1 MSSISSL
8 TKAVSGLQ
16 TAQKGLQVTG
26 HNISNTN
33 TKGYTRQQLL
43 QSDSA
48 YLTVGKNGGYSM
60 QVGLGVTQDEIRQ
73 IRDELADKRLR
84 TENSV
89 LCYYQKLNG
98 TVSDIESIFDE
109 PYGDTISDFLN
120 SFWSQTQ
127 KLSASA
133 DGVEERQSFISSA
146 KVLMSKINEVSNS
159 LTSYQDKLN
168 SDLTSAVK
176 SVNQIFKDIRIYNE
190 KISTAEASGESAND
204 YRDQRNLLLDELS
217 NYGSISYF
225 EESDGQIQV
234 KFEGHTV
241 INKGFEIQIELSD
254 IQGSPY
260 SKPTWSDSK
269 DDVFDLKSVSSASQ
283 GNDSGSIKAILIA
296 RGDNVATGSTT
307 WDDIALN
314 DNLSVETTGNAYVIP
329 KIQKMLGGFT
339 NQLVELVNSSFTGTG
354 IGSHKGQ
361 TGVTVFVPI
370 TISDAVKAEVA
381 TLEAAVTTANDAV
394 KAAQEEVERYAEGTS
409 DRTKAEESLA
419 NAQTEATNAKKA
431 YDEKMK
437 AILVPGNI
445 QVNPELLEGGGYNK
459 LGTVAKA
466 EDGSD
471 SNADNTSDN
480 TLITN
485 FLTEW
490 STSRNWFDG
499 EGSASSPY
507 AKVATLKSFFSELV
521 TDIGSEGSIYTAKA
535 SEKNTSVTNIENE
548 RQAMGGVSTDE
559 EFSNMLKYQY
569 AYNASARMITMLDS
583 MLDTIINKL

>member
-8 TKAVSGLQ
+8 TKAVSGLAA
-16 TAQKGLQVTG
+16 AQKGLQVTG

-48 YLTVGKNGGYSM
+48 YLTVGKNGGYAM

-89 LCYYQKLNG
+89 LCYYQKLNAV
-98 TVSDIESIFDE
+98 VSDIESIFDE

-146 KVLMSKINEVSNS
+146 KVLISKINEVSNS
-159 LTSYQDKLN
+159 LTDYQDKLN
-168 SDLTSAVK
+168 NDLTTSVK
-176 SVNQIFKDIRIYNE
+176 RVNQIFKDIRTYNE
-190 KISTAEASGESAND
+190 QISKAEINGDQAND

-217 NYGSISYF
+217 SYGSISYF
-225 EESDGQIQV
+225 EEADGKVQV

-241 INKGFEIQIELSD
+241 INKDFEIKIELSD
-254 IQGSPY
+254 IKSSPY
-260 SKPTWSDSK
+260 SKLTWSDSK

-283 GNDSGSIKAILIA
+283 GNDSGSLKAMLMA
-296 RGDNVATGSTT
+296 RGENVVTGSTT
-307 WDDIALN
+307 WEDIALN
-314 DNLSVETTGNAYVIP
+314 DNLSIEVTGNAYVIP
-329 KIQKMLGGFT
+329 KIQKMLGEFT
-339 NQLVELVNSSFTGTG
+339 NQLVELVNGSFTGTG
-354 IGSHKGQ
+354 IGSHKGKA
-361 TGVTVFVPI
+361 GVSVFVPI
-370 TISDAVKAEVA
+370 TISDAVKAEVL
-381 TLEAAVTTANDAV
+381 TLETAV
-394 KAAQEEVERYAEGTS
+394 KAAQENVKMDPNNTQY
-409 DRTKAEESLA
+409 KEELV
-419 NAQTEATNAKKA
+419 NAQKA
-431 YDEKMK
+431 YNEKMK
-437 AILVPGNI
+437 TILIPGNI

-459 LGTVAKA
+459 LGTVAQAK
-466 EDGSD
+466 DGSD

-480 TLITN
+480 TLISS
-485 FLTEW
+485 FLTQW
-490 STSRNWFDG
+490 STSKNWFND
-499 EGSASSPY
+499 ETSSSAPY
-507 AKVATLKSFFSELV
+507 AKVSTMTSFFSELV
-521 TDIGSEGSIYTAKA
+521 TDIGSEGAIYTAKA
-535 SEKNTSVTNIENE
+535 SEKNIGVTNIENE
-548 RQAMGGVSTDE
+548 RQAMGSVSTDE

-583 MLDTIINKL
+583 MLDTIINRL